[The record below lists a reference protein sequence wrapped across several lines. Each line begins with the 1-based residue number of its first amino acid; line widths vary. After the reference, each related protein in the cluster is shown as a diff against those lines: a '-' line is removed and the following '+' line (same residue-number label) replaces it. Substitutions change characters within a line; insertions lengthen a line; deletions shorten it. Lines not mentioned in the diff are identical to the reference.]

1 LISSIPLLAAQLL
14 ILIFSVFYFAKDGDK
29 VVQYVKDVIPDNDQK
44 FYLEIFDS
52 ADDVLKSIIVGNVIP
67 AVILGILSGILYF
80 FLGYPYVILLAII
93 SGVAM
98 FIPIIGPWIVYG
110 AIGIFS
116 ILIGDTFQGVMV
128 IIFGW
133 LIETLLILSDLVF
146 QYNTQKSIH

>member
-1 LISSIPLLAAQLL
+1 M
-14 ILIFSVFYFAKDGDK
+14 
-29 VVQYVKDVIPDNDQK
+29 
-44 FYLEIFDS
+44 
-52 ADDVLKSIIVGNVIP
+52 KSIIEGNVIP

-80 FLGYPYVILLAII
+80 FLGYPYVILLEII